1 MPAFDTITRNGTL
14 VTADAIRR
22 ADIGITDGKIAAI
35 VENLGGSAKEEIDAT
50 GLHIFPGVID
60 AHVHFNEPGRTEWEG
75 IETGSR
81 ALAAGGGTMFF
92 DMPLNAHP
100 PTCDAESFELKKKA
114 AEDKSVT
121 DFALWGG
128 LVPGNL
134 DKLEELARCGVIG
147 FKAFMSNSGIDDF
160 CSVDDK
166 TLREG
171 MKIAAQLN
179 RLVAVHAESDSMTAQ
194 LSKIAIDENRTT
206 IRDYLNSRP
215 IAAELDAIRRAISIA
230 GETGCA
236 LHVVHVSSA
245 AGVQLITDA
254 HNHGINVTC
263 ETCPHYLVLTDE
275 DVEQL
280 GSVAKCA
287 PPLRSKA
294 EQQKLWKEVLAGNV
308 LTIGSDHSPAP
319 PDMKTSENFFKVW
332 GGISGVQHM
341 LSLLVSEILK
351 GFNHSAQG
359 CEATLGK
366 QPKNGFNPE
375 RVESLLSNVSAATS
389 SNIANRFNLPKS
401 KGRIEIG
408 ADADLALI
416 NTDEPTAITRE
427 DLLYRHKQSP
437 YIGRRLKIKVERTIR
452 SGETIFSTGKVIAK
466 THGVLIKPTEY

>member
-1 MPAFDTITRNGTL
+1 MPAFDSIIRNGAI

-22 ADIGITDGKIAAI
+22 GDVGIVDSKIVAI
-35 VENLGGSAKEEIDAT
+35 AENFSGSAAEEIDAT

-75 IETGSR
+75 VETGSR

-100 PTCDAESFELKKKA
+100 PTCDAEAFQLKKA
-114 AEDKSVT
+114 AAETKSVT

-134 DKLEELARCGVIG
+134 DKLEELAKCGVIG

-160 CSVDDK
+160 SSIDDK

-171 MKIAAQLN
+171 MKIAAQLK
-179 RLVAVHAESDSMTAQ
+179 LPVAVHAESDTMTAQ
-194 LSKIAIDENRTT
+194 LSQIAMAENRTT

-215 IAAELDAIRRAISIA
+215 IEAELDAIRRAIDISA
-230 GETGCA
+230 ETGCA
-236 LHVVHVSSA
+236 LHIVHVSSA
-245 AGVQLITDA
+245 AGVQLITA
-254 HNHGINVTC
+254 ARAKGVNVTC

-280 GSVAKCA
+280 GAVAKCA
-287 PPLRSKA
+287 PPLRSKV
-294 EQQKLWKEVLAGNV
+294 EQAKLWSEVLAGNV

-319 PDMKTSENFFKVW
+319 PDMKTSPNFFKVW

-341 LSLLVSEILK
+341 LPILID
-351 GFNHSAQG
+351 AV
-359 CEATLGK
+359 AADRRRLALIT
-366 QPKNGFNPE
+366 
-375 RVESLLSNVSAATS
+375 AATS
-389 SNIANRFNLPKS
+389 LNIAQRFDLPKT

-408 ADADLALI
+408 SDADLALV
-416 NTDEPTAITRE
+416 NTDEITAVTKH

-437 YIGRRLKIKVERTIR
+437 YIGRRLKAKVERTIR
-452 SGETIFSTGKVIAK
+452 RGETIFLDGKIIAK
-466 THGVLIKPTEY
+466 TRGVLIKPTDH